1 MIRVRLER
9 SDGSPSQHAAQAV
22 ELELPPGER
31 LLDALDDAQLEQS
44 ALPSSC
50 RAANCG
56 ECLVRVLEGGTKL
69 APASPRERAL
79 LRELG
84 ADEALRLGC
93 QVHAEMG
100 ASGSVVMLV
109 IGS

>member
-1 MIRVRLER
+1 MIRIRLEPA
-9 SDGSPSQHAAQAV
+9 GL
-22 ELELPPGER
+22 ELALPPGER
-31 LLDALDDAQLEQS
+31 LLDALDDAQLTQS

-56 ECLVRVLEGGTKL
+56 ECLLRVTEGGSKL
-69 APASPRERAL
+69 APASARERAM

-84 ADEALRLGC
+84 AGQEQRLGC
-93 QVHAEMG
+93 QVHAELG
-100 ASGSVVMLV
+100 ASGAVVVHV

>member
-1 MIRVRLER
+1 MIRVRLE
-9 SDGSPSQHAAQAV
+9 SQRADAAV

-84 ADEALRLGC
+84 ASDEQRLGC
-93 QVHAEMG
+93 QVHAEIG
-100 ASGSVVMLV
+100 ASGSVVMHV
-109 IGS
+109 ISS